1 MAGPTIVRETA
12 GASALPAEVVRVT
25 AGDAAAAHD
34 TVAVEE
40 PLEIHLNGW
49 RWLVT
54 MRTPGADVDLVLGM
68 LASEGAITSA
78 AEVEHVQFERHPE
91 EPDVANVVA
100 VHLAHSL
107 GALQERLARHQALAA
122 SSCGLCGASSVSA
135 ILQRRP
141 PLAPGPIVDARLLP
155 LLPARLLAAQTAFA
169 ATGGLHGAGLFTAD
183 GTLVVAREDVG
194 RHNAVDKAIG
204 ACLRRG
210 VVLPPIMLVS
220 GRASFEIVQK
230 ALAAAIPIVAAVSAP
245 SSLAVSLATDGAMT
259 LAGFVRDGGY
269 NVYAGAERLRTAD
282 DRSAPE
288 AAPDDPLAFIP
299 RAMRTVLDGVG
310 LKISLA
316 DWRALTRPERTRLVT
331 LAEHAVREDFATYLV
346 ERVTARTGT
355 APRRL
360 PARDESA

>member
-12 GASALPAEVVRVT
+12 TPSELPTEIVRVT
-25 AGDAAAAHD
+25 AGDVAPAHES
-34 TVAVEE
+34 VAVEE

-78 AEVEHVQFERHPE
+78 AEVEHLQFERHPE
-91 EPDVANVVA
+91 EPDLANVVA

-141 PLAPGPIVDARLLP
+141 AVAPGPIVDSRLLSD
-155 LLPARLLAAQTAFA
+155 LPPRLLAAQAAFA
-169 ATGGLHGAGLFTAD
+169 ATGGLHAAALFDAAGS
-183 GTLVVAREDVG
+183 LVVAREDVG

-210 VVLPPIMLVS
+210 SAMPPILLVS

-245 SSLAVSLATDGAMT
+245 SSLAVSLASEAGMT

-269 NVYAGAERLRTAD
+269 NVYTGAERLRTVAD
-282 DRSAPE
+282 RAADPSE
-288 AAPDDPLAFIP
+288 ADDPLAFIP
-299 RAMRTVLDGVG
+299 RTMRAVLDQVG
-310 LKISLA
+310 LKISLV
-316 DWRALTRPERTRLVT
+316 DWRALTRPERSRLAT
-331 LAEHAVREDFATYLV
+331 LSQHAAREDFAVYLV
-346 ERVTARTGT
+346 DRVTARTGK
-355 APRRL
+355 APRAL
-360 PARDESA
+360 PRRGGSA